1 MAEQPEK
8 PVNAGEEV
16 TNPPSSL
23 PLKPEDQF
31 RLINQ
36 KLADFSD
43 KLSRVAEPPQ
53 FRLADMIQLGVIV
66 IGFIIAIFTAF
77 NLSER
82 ISDVRA
88 DQAAMERRIIDNM
101 SAAETRI
108 SPKLDKLND
117 LYIAII
123 ERISRLEGA
132 KPQEPK

>member
-1 MAEQPEK
+1 MTIRDGPQPTLGNGWRPNRAYCQMAEQPEK

-77 NLSER
+77 NLS
-82 ISDVRA
+82 
-88 DQAAMERRIIDNM
+88 
-101 SAAETRI
+101 
-108 SPKLDKLND
+108 
-117 LYIAII
+117 
-123 ERISRLEGA
+123 
-132 KPQEPK
+132 